1 MARLTLR
8 FQLPIPPARAR
19 LMRDCLVACARNF
32 PAALDNMNNR
42 SHAQHLIRNHAKTNP
57 KSNFYLPNSPISAPK
72 LPMYRY
78 CIHRDRRFCLPLSI
92 LRPPFSILRPPF
104 SILRPPFT
112 YLIRRTF
119 DCKAWYCFGVE
130 SDRRNIS
137 RWLRSQIARLPDCQ
151 KKVFPRPQNC
161 REPLRSPATL
171 RLHSGGGV
179 ECRTP
184 KSEEMPNL

>member
-42 SHAQHLIRNHAKTNP
+42 SHAEHLIRNHAKSNP
-57 KSNFYLPNSPISAPK
+57 KSNFYLLNSLISAPK
-72 LPMYRY
+72 LPLYPY
-78 CIHRDRRFCLPLSI
+78 CIDRDRRFCLPLSI

-137 RWLRSQIARLPDCQ
+137 AGPDLRWPDCQ
-151 KKVFPRPQNC
+151 IAKKKFSPGRKTVASRSARQRPLDFIAVA
-161 REPLRSPATL
+161 E
-171 RLHSGGGV
+171 
-179 ECRTP
+179 
-184 KSEEMPNL
+184 

>member
-57 KSNFYLPNSPISAPK
+57 KYNFYLPNPPISAPK
-72 LPMYRY
+72 LPLYPY
-78 CIHRDRRFCLPLSI
+78 CIDRDRRFCLPL
-92 LRPPFSILRPPF
+92 SILRPPF

-119 DCKAWYCFGVE
+119 DCKAWTCFGVE

-137 RWLRSQIARLPDCQ
+137 RWLRLPDCQ
-151 KKVFPRPQNC
+151 IAKKKFSLGRKTVASRSARQRPLDFIAVA
-161 REPLRSPATL
+161 E
-171 RLHSGGGV
+171 
-179 ECRTP
+179 
-184 KSEEMPNL
+184 